1 MKQQFLFDK
10 SKSQKTNTTPIVIS
24 PDVRL
29 ISKDNRKVLIVA
41 NRPIFTYDISDKE
54 SERYL
59 IAQLSRNNLATQE
72 ELSRCFDISIK
83 TVKNHKSRFL
93 HYGFQGLFYNKPVLD
108 KPRKITPQVIRAI
121 LAYYFRHSNAS
132 ENEIAKKVSARLGF
146 SISQPSVGRV
156 LEQCGFKPKGEKPLS
171 EPFKDLIDDRQR
183 KLIFSPFTKPVEP
196 EEQKELSPETYTRA
210 DKLYLKQIKKGFF
223 SPYGS
228 SLIYTPLIS
237 RFGLLDPYLVIYGK
251 RKNKYISSEQIWLT
265 FFHMVFLGFP
275 SIESL
280 KTARGEEFGAL
291 IGRNFLPSVR
301 SLRESLT
308 EFSSNAKSEDLLFL
322 LCQRFIEHQLASLG
336 LIYID
341 GHFLPYFGFETTQKA
356 WSSLRR
362 LSLKG
367 NIQYFANDKEQNPLF
382 FVIRPPRIDLI
393 KAIYEMI
400 AFMRKLSDKPLTL
413 IFDRGGFSQDFFI
426 KLRDDYSDIVFI
438 TWAEEQSFSIGKE
451 IRKVDESH
459 FKLSLLH
466 LKTKKVKVKLAE
478 TELSVGKY
486 GPIRAV
492 ILLVPESKKRIAILT
507 NDTNRNKKA
516 IAQAMVN
523 RWGQENF
530 FKLMMRDY
538 HLDYHPGYDTKEIE
552 SAPMIK
558 NPQYSRISKII
569 KKITG
574 LIAKENA
581 QLGRNAQQES
591 SRPQSISRIQRI
603 NQQLVNQINS
613 LKKERSRW
621 KKERDNIPKK
631 ISLKEAY
638 LHQNVKEL
646 DLEKKA
652 IIDSIKITAYNIQR
666 NLMKVIERSILRN
679 KNTDNVSSI
688 NTYDIIKQIAGRGAR
703 IKLSYNT
710 LYVIIGYL
718 KEKRIQKIAEV
729 LCRHLNAL
737 SPVTLDKFAF
747 QIKYQVEKR

>member
-1 MKQQFLFDK
+1 MDHPSLFDK
-10 SKSQKTNTTPIVIS
+10 PEKQNDNPIIINHS
-24 PDVRL
+24 IRL
-29 ISKDNRKVLIVA
+29 IKQDNCRVLIVD
-41 NRPIFTYDISDKE
+41 NQPIFTYDVKDKE

-59 IAQLSRNNLATQE
+59 IAQLSRNRIAPQDVLA
-72 ELSRCFDISIK
+72 SCFNIHVN
-83 TVKNHKSRFL
+83 TLKNYKNRFT
-93 HYGFQGLFYNKPVLD
+93 HYGLQGIIYEKSGLKE
-108 KPRKITPQVIRAI
+108 PRKITPQVIRAI

-132 ENEIAKKVSARLGF
+132 ENEIAKKVSAELGI

-183 KLIFSPFTKPVEP
+183 ELIFSPFTKPVEP
-196 EEQKELSPETYTRA
+196 EEQKELSPETYTKV
-210 DKLYLKQIKKGFF
+210 DKLYLKQLKKGFF

-228 SLIYTPLIS
+228 SLIYTPIIS
-237 RFGLLDPYLVIYGK
+237 RFGLLDPYLSIYGR

-336 LIYID
+336 LIYLD
-341 GHFLPYFGFETTQKA
+341 GHFLPYFGFEATQKS

-400 AFMRKLSDKPLTL
+400 AFMRKISDKPLTL

-438 TWAEEQSFSIGKE
+438 TWAEEHSFSIGKE
-451 IRKVDESH
+451 ISKVDESL

-478 TELSVGKY
+478 TELSIGKY
-486 GPIRAV
+486 GLIRAV

-507 NDTNRNKKA
+507 NDANRNKKI

-530 FKLMMRDY
+530 LKLMTKDY

-558 NPQYSRISKII
+558 NPQYSKISKTI
-569 KKITG
+569 KKINV
-574 LIAKENA
+574 LIAKANA
-581 QLGRNAQQES
+581 QLGRNAQLNRLQ
-591 SRPQSISRIQRI
+591 PQAISRIQMI
-603 NQQLVNQINS
+603 NQRLVNQINS
-613 LKKERSRW
+613 LKKERNRW

-666 NLMKVIERSILRN
+666 NLMKVIERSIARN
-679 KNTDNVSSI
+679 KNTDNISSI

-710 LYVIIGYL
+710 LYVTIGYF
-718 KEKRIQKIAEV
+718 KENRIQKVAET
-729 LCRHLNAL
+729 LCRHLNTL

>member
-1 MKQQFLFDK
+1 MIHPSLFDK
-10 SKSQKTNTTPIVIS
+10 PEKQNDNPIIINHS
-24 PDVRL
+24 IRL
-29 ISKDNRKVLIVA
+29 VKQDNRKMLIVGKQ
-41 NRPIFTYDISDKE
+41 PIFTYDVEDIE

-59 IAQLSRNNLATQE
+59 IAQLSHNRIASQNTLAA
-72 ELSRCFDISIK
+72 CFNTHVNTIK
-83 TVKNHKSRFL
+83 NYKSRFTQ
-93 HYGFQGLFYNKPVLD
+93 QGLQGILYDKPGL
-108 KPRKITPQVIRAI
+108 KEPRKITPQVIRTI

-146 SISQPSVGRV
+146 PISQPSVGRV

-183 KLIFSPFTKPVEP
+183 ELIFSPFTKPVEP
-196 EEQKELSPETYTRA
+196 GEPKELPPEIYTKA
-210 DKLYLKQIKKGFF
+210 DKLYLKQLKKGFF

-237 RFGLLDPYLVIYGK
+237 QFGLLDPYLAIYGK
-251 RKNKYISSEQIWLT
+251 RENKYISSEQIWLT

-280 KTARGEEFGAL
+280 KTAREKEFGAL
-291 IGRNFLPSVR
+291 IGRSFLPSVR

-322 LCQRFIEHQLASLG
+322 LCQRFIEHQLSSLG

-341 GHFLPYFGFETTQKA
+341 GHFLPYFGFEATQKA

-367 NIQYFANDKEQNPLF
+367 NVQYFANDKEQNPLF
-382 FVIRPPRIDLI
+382 FIIRPPRIDLI
-393 KAIYEMI
+393 KAIYEMV
-400 AFMRKLSDKPLTL
+400 AFMRKISDKPLTL

-426 KLRDDYSDIVFI
+426 KLRDDYRDIVFI
-438 TWAEEQSFSIGKE
+438 TWAEEHSFSIGKE
-451 IRKVDESH
+451 ISKVDESL

-486 GPIRAV
+486 CPIRAV

-507 NDTNRNKKA
+507 NDTDRNEKV

-552 SAPMIK
+552 SAPLIK
-558 NPQYSRISKII
+558 NPQYSRISKTI
-569 KKITG
+569 KKING
-574 LIAKENA
+574 LIAKANVQLGLNA
-581 QLGRNAQQES
+581 QLNR
-591 SRPQSISRIQRI
+591 SRPPAISRMRRI
-603 NQQLVNQINS
+603 NLQLVNQINS

-666 NLMKVIERSILRN
+666 NLMKVIEHSILRN
-679 KNTDNVSSI
+679 KNTGNVSSI

-710 LYVIIGYL
+710 LYVTIGYF
-718 KEKRIQKIAEV
+718 KEQRIQKAAET
-729 LCRHLNAL
+729 LCRYLNTL
-737 SPVTLDKFAF
+737 SPATLDKFAF
-747 QIKYQVEKR
+747 PIKYQVEER